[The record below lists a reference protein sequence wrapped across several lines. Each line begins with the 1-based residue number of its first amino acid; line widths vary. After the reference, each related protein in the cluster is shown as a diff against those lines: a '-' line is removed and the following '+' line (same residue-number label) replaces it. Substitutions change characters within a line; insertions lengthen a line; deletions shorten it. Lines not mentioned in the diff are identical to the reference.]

1 MAVKEKVA
9 KPQGRPVGDEAPRLD
24 RLARLLRGN
33 RPQLTIA
40 AGIVVLIGGA
50 IWFTRSAQERREAF
64 AARALQDA
72 KAAIAA
78 GNLPLAA
85 NDLSRLV
92 SSYRGT
98 TAAGEAVLLLAQI
111 RLNQQQADQAIEEL
125 NRYLSGDPP
134 ERFKAAGYSLLGAA
148 YEQVGR
154 MAEAAR
160 AYEVASGAWPY
171 VYLKA
176 QLLLDAAR
184 AYRLGGDTATAAA
197 AYERI
202 LRDFPEAPSALEAKL
217 RLGELRPSGPGA

>member
-1 MAVKEKVA
+1 MAA
-9 KPQGRPVGDEAPRLD
+9 KPQGLPAGGQAPLLG
-24 RLARLLRGN
+24 RLAGLFREKR
-33 RPQLTIA
+33 RQLTIA
-40 AGIVVLIGGA
+40 VGFLLLIGGA
-50 IWFTRSAQERREAF
+50 VWFTRSARERREAF

-92 SSYRGT
+92 SSYGGT

-125 NRYLSGDPP
+125 NRYLSADPP
-134 ERFKAAGYSLLGAA
+134 ERFKAAAYSLLGAA

-154 MAEAAR
+154 MADAAR
-160 AYEVASGAWPY
+160 AYEAASGAWPY

-176 QLLLDAAR
+176 QVLLDAAR
-184 AYRLGGDTATAAA
+184 AYRLSGDTANAAA

-217 RLGELRPSGPGA
+217 RLGELRPTGSGA